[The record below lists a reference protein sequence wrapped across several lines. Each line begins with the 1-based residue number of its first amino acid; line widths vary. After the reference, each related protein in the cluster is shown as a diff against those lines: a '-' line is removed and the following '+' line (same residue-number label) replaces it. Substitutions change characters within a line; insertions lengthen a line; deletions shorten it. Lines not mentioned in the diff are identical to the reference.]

1 MLSPEE
7 QTAIES
13 ELSRYDHH
21 SGAGLDALRILQE
34 RRGWVSDEAVR
45 DVADY
50 LGLSATEVDAIA
62 TFYNLFFRRAVGR
75 HVILVCNSVTCWVMG
90 EDSLLDH
97 LSQRLGIRL
106 GETTADGRF
115 TLLPV
120 PCLGA
125 CDRAP
130 VLMVDDDLHQDLTA
144 EKADEVLA
152 RYP

>member
-7 QTAIES
+7 QTAIEN

-21 SGAGLDALRILQE
+21 SGAGLDALRILQR
-34 RRGWVSDEAVR
+34 RRGWLSDEAVC

-50 LGLSATEVDAIA
+50 LGLSATEVDAVA
-62 TFYNLFFRRAVGR
+62 TFYNLFFRRPVGR
-75 HVILVCNSVTCWVMG
+75 HVILVCNSVTCWVVG
-90 EDSLLDH
+90 EDTLLDH

-130 VLMVDDDLHQDLTA
+130 VLMVDDDLHQDLTL